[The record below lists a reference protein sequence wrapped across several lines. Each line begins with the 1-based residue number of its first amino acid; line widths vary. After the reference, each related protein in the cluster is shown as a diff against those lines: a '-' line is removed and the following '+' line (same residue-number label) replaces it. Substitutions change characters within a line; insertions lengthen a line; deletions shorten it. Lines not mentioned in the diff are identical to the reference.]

1 MLQDKISQDY
11 VKAMKD
17 RDKVRSQA
25 LNFLRAQL
33 KNAQLDK
40 RAESLDDLDVISV
53 IKKQVKQRQDSITQF
68 RDGGREDLVEKEESE
83 LNILKGYLPEEL
95 SEEQLRV
102 IIQQAIAET
111 GALTPKDMGKV
122 IKLVQEK
129 AQGRADNKTVS
140 TLVKELLN

>member
-11 VKAMKD
+11 IKAMKD

-40 RAESLDDLDVISV
+40 RADSLEDLDVIAV

-68 RDGGREDLVEKEESE
+68 RGGGREDLVEKEETE
-83 LNILKGYLPEEL
+83 LKILKEYLPEEL
-95 SEEQLRV
+95 SDGQLRV
-102 IIQQAIAET
+102 IIKQAIVES
-111 GALTPKDMGKV
+111 GALTSKDMGKV
-122 IKLVQEK
+122 IKIVQEK

-140 TLVKELLN
+140 MLVKESLS